1 MDQISAEQIRA
12 ARALLRMEQRE
23 LSEKAQVP
31 LPTLKRLEGQAGV
44 LRTSLE
50 TAARLVNTLT
60 SAGATFIPES
70 ENEGVGVRLV
80 KNLVGPHIPTTSEE

>member
-50 TAARLVNTLT
+50 TAARLVNALT
-60 SAGATFIPES
+60 CAGVIFIPETTD
-70 ENEGVGVRLV
+70 EGEGVRRGKLQ
-80 KNLVGPHIPTTSEE
+80 P